1 MIFMDRGRRAGSGR
15 FTRLKVHLFFAGAAV
30 LLAGMALQRDAL
42 VLFAIAILAVGFVL
56 RFFDREPAREYAEE
70 VEEDESVDDADGD
83 ADDGDPP
90 PDRPPPGVE
99 DEGRRED
106 RRTS

>member
-1 MIFMDRGRRAGSGR
+1 MIFMDRGRRAGTGR

-56 RFFDREPAREYAEE
+56 RFFDRESAAEYAEE
-70 VEEDESVDDADGD
+70 VEEDESVDDVD
-83 ADDGDPP
+83 ADADHGDPP
-90 PDRPPPGVE
+90 ADRPPPGAE